1 MNIRK
6 SREREERK
14 NAILKAAV
22 RVFSSKGFI
31 RTTVSDIAREAGFSK
46 SALYF
51 YFGGKEEIFIEI
63 IKKIITDFKEF
74 IEKLGRET
82 ISTTEK
88 IEKLFNTVL
97 NYVEEKREIITILYS
112 ETHSLYSF
120 KGKRFKGILQ
130 KYKGFFIKGMKSILS
145 QGIDK
150 GTIRDCDI
158 ELLATVLRGMLT
170 SLVIYRMNGGKK
182 TNKECIEF
190 VMDILRNGLIREERR
205 EKGDERREMREEGR
219 DHFENAP
226 CSSQVELRD

>member
-1 MNIRK
+1 MNIMNTRK
-6 SREREERK
+6 AREREERK
-14 NAILKAAV
+14 KAILRAAMS
-22 RVFSSKGFI
+22 VFSTKGFI
-31 RTTVSDIAREAGFSK
+31 TATMNDIAREAGFSK

-51 YFGGKEEIFIEI
+51 YFRSKEEIFIEI
-63 IKKIITDFKEF
+63 IRKIITDFKEF

-82 ISTTEK
+82 IPTTEK

-112 ETHSLYSF
+112 ETHNLYSS
-120 KGKRFKGILQ
+120 KGKKFKGILV
-130 KYKGFFIKGMKSILS
+130 KYKGFFIKGVSTILS

-150 GTIRDCDI
+150 GTIRDCDT

-190 VMDILRNGLIREERR
+190 VISTLRNGLIREERGEGRR
-205 EKGDERREMREEGR
+205 EKGDERRGERPFR
-219 DHFENAP
+219 KCTLLFT
-226 CSSQVELRD
+226 S

>member
-14 NAILKAAV
+14 NTILKAAM
-22 RVFSSKGFI
+22 RVFSTKGFV
-31 RTTVSDIAREAGFSK
+31 TTTMNDIAREAGFSK

-51 YFGGKEEIFIEI
+51 YFGSKEEIFIEI

-82 ISTTEK
+82 IPTTEK

-145 QGIDK
+145 QGIEE
-150 GTIRDCDI
+150 GTIQDCDT

-170 SLVIYRMNGGKK
+170 SFVIYRMNGGKK
-182 TNKECIEF
+182 TNKDCVEF
-190 VMDILRNGLIREERR
+190 VIDTLRNGLIREERGEGKR
-205 EKGDERREMREEGR
+205 EKGDG
-219 DHFENAP
+219 
-226 CSSQVELRD
+226 

>member
-1 MNIRK
+1 MNTRK
-6 SREREERK
+6 AREREERK
-14 NAILKAAV
+14 KAILRAAMS
-22 RVFSSKGFI
+22 VFSAKGFI

-82 ISTTEK
+82 IPTTEK

-130 KYKGFFIKGMKSILS
+130 KYKGFSIKGMKSILS
-145 QGIDK
+145 QGIEE
-150 GTIRDCDI
+150 GTIRDCDT

-170 SLVIYRMNGGKK
+170 ALVFYRMSGGKK
-182 TNKECIEF
+182 TNKECVEF
-190 VMDILRNGLIREERR
+190 VIDTLKYGPIREERR
-205 EKGDERREMREEGR
+205 EMRNEK
-219 DHFENAP
+219 
-226 CSSQVELRD
+226 